1 MVRALKDILKEINDR
16 ERPPVRFGF
25 GGPSGEGM
33 GGFGGDS
40 RGGSEGPGRDHGEFA
55 QRDYGGDS
63 KRHGLGGGR
72 DHAEFAQRT
81 PTPPDPGQD
90 DMDDD
95 FEDPGAVKSLENEL
109 SRIVAQNLAQQIMTT
124 PPPTPQRTTFKQT
137 QPAQNIPDTK
147 NYGPFGD
154 PTFNTP
160 AKEITTPEHS
170 LDQLAAINALAKNI
184 GITKEVTTPEHALDQ
199 LAAINA
205 PPTPT
210 DIGQDDMDDDFS
222 DPHAMAKVKADQVQ
236 GLIAQQ
242 NKIPGIT
249 EDNKHVDPEWQALEQ
264 QKNAIFQGMT
274 PAELNAMNK
283 DFGRALGIGLQLI
296 GGVAPGFLSPTS
308 LITSL
313 IQQGV
318 DPTSYAN
325 QSKLGQAVQENI
337 SGFLSPIP
345 GSADFGNPG
354 YVGPDPT
361 QQRKQGGIIGLA
373 NGGDM
378 GQDDTLG
385 EEDEGNVTASDV
397 EGMQQAYEMTPQEV
411 TSFVDEANLG
421 QGRVDQQ
428 FDILDAARRQQG
440 TDKQPVAS
448 LEQGIDYLDSIY
460 DPAKSLWGM
469 IPQTKEDAAMGLG
482 KAGLASV
489 FGIPALASGLLG
501 LAYNAYDRSRERESF
516 EESLAKQGI
525 KGSWTNQAPAAF
537 DYTRNYNNPND
548 MGSDEGYEP
557 LKFTTKVAQEMIN
570 PTITNLPSM
579 PVSKGWDLSNLLRV
593 AKSGGPIEAYQGGG
607 ITSMMRQKPTPWNP
621 QGIDYVAGPRP
632 YLGGNPYSPYP
643 YRPPNSM
650 IWDPP
655 RPPRDHDHKKDLNP
669 DTYFHEHE
677 AGQVRYPN
685 FPTQQPITNTDNPS
699 KKTPHPGV
707 VIDDF
712 GHPMQPTIDPPV
724 SPSFT
729 ETITQEQVTAE
740 APPRPEKID
749 IEMPQDVTATL
760 DFPEEIV
767 GTPRYNRGGNI
778 MNYNHGGLTG
788 LAYTYPEKY
797 NIGGFLKSILP
808 ALAGGAAMMI
818 PGLGQMASPWIVG
831 GLTGAATG
839 ALTGGKKDRSLL
851 GLAKNFLMG
860 GSGASAAGTANP
872 ALTKGFVGPPTK
884 VPTFMSNVTDTASAL
899 GSQWDSMGAGD
910 LLKTYA
916 GPLAGTVAAQSI
928 QPQTP
933 YNLSEIDVARV
944 KTMTPEERQKFF
956 EEQRKKYPSN
966 LAEAGL
972 TFQQPNVDIGF
983 PYPPSYAAEGGVM
996 EVEEEMES
1004 GSFVLP
1010 ADVVSNVGDGSSTA
1024 GHRRLTE
1031 LFGGE
1036 EEYALGGGTGIL
1048 KGPIKG
1054 PGGGLDDL
1062 IQTGIDGVRVARLST
1077 DEFVVPKDVV
1087 RRIGNGSQKAGA
1099 EELYDFMKNVR
1110 LNKHGTSQQPKG
1122 INMAG
1127 LKKMV

>member
-1 MVRALKDILKEINDR
+1 MVRALKDILKEIDNR
-16 ERPPVRFGF
+16 ERSKPLNFW
-25 GGPSGEGM
+25 SGHDADAAGR
-33 GGFGGDS
+33 GDS
-40 RGGSEGPGRDHGEFA
+40 PYGGEGPGKGTSRDHGEFA

-63 KRHGLGGGR
+63 KRHGLGGR

-90 DMDDD
+90 GEDDEE
-95 FEDPGAVKSLENEL
+95 FEDPEAMASLY
-109 SRIVAQNLAQQIMTT
+109 AQQVRDIN
-124 PPPTPQRTTFKQT
+124 RKQ
-137 QPAQNIPDTK
+137 AN
-147 NYGPFGD
+147 
-154 PTFNTP
+154 
-160 AKEITTPEHS
+160 
-170 LDQLAAINALAKNI
+170 
-184 GITKEVTTPEHALDQ
+184 
-199 LAAINA
+199 
-205 PPTPT
+205 
-210 DIGQDDMDDDFS
+210 
-222 DPHAMAKVKADQVQ
+222 
-236 GLIAQQ
+236 
-242 NKIPGIT
+242 IPGIRD
-249 EDNKHVDPEWQALEQ
+249 DNKHVDPEWLGLEQ

-274 PAELNAMNK
+274 PKERNAMNK
-283 DFGRALGIGLQLI
+283 DFGEVLGIGAKLI
-296 GGVAPGFLSPTS
+296 GLVAPFGSPTATIANIAAS
-308 LITSL
+308 LLDPKSIANKARETEL
-313 IQQGV
+313 GKTVEKGFKNTLNPQTGFIDTPGAGALDWQGR
-318 DPTSYAN
+318 A
-325 QSKLGQAVQENI
+325 
-337 SGFLSPIP
+337 
-345 GSADFGNPG
+345 
-354 YVGPDPT
+354 
-361 QQRKQGGIIGLA
+361 RGGIIGLA

-460 DPAKSLWGM
+460 DPSKSLWGM
-469 IPQTKEDAAMGLG
+469 IPQTKKEAGIGLG
-482 KAGLASV
+482 KT
-489 FGIPALASGLLG
+489 ALAATLGINPIVTGLLG

-516 EESLAKQGI
+516 EESLAEQGI
-525 KGSWTNQAPAAF
+525 KGSWTNQAPVDF

-607 ITSMMRQKPTPWNP
+607 ITSMMKQM
-621 QGIDYVAGPRP
+621 PRP
-632 YLGGNPYSPYP
+632 GDVLGPLGPYKPPYSPYP
-643 YRPPNSM
+643 PRSYQSM
-650 IWDPP
+650 SWQPP

-699 KKTPHPGV
+699 KKTP

-712 GHPMQPTIDPPV
+712 GHRGRLTIDPPV

-740 APPRPEKID
+740 APPRPEKIN

-767 GTPRYNRGGNI
+767 GTPRYNKGGNV
-778 MNYNHGGLTG
+778 MNYNKGGLTE
-788 LAYTYPEKY
+788 LAYKYPEKY
-797 NIGGFLKSILP
+797 SIGGFLKSILP
-808 ALAGGAAMMI
+808 ALAGGAAMFT
-818 PGLGQMASPWIVG
+818 PLGIANPWIVG

-839 ALTGGKKDRSLL
+839 ALTGGKKDRTLL
-851 GLAKNFLMG
+851 GAAKNFLMG
-860 GSGASAAGTANP
+860 GSGASAVGTTAGVGQTAASAGAVKGSLPAYEKVLKAGTFKADPASWANLQQGVQGLMDAGVGKSLQ
-872 ALTKGFVGPPTK
+872 AL
-884 VPTFMSNVTDTASAL
+884 
-899 GSQWDSMGAGD
+899 
-910 LLKTYA
+910 A
-916 GPLAGTVAAQSI
+916 GPLAGTVASQSI

-956 EEQRKKYPSN
+956 EEQGKKYPSN

-972 TFQQPNVDIGF
+972 TFQPPNVDIGF
-983 PYPPSYAAEGGVM
+983 PYPPSYAADGGTVSPNSAVAIREGEGLSSMGLLPQLLQQVIASRKAQGLPLPFNLPNTDQEDQVELEQADTFATASDGGVM
-996 EVEEEMES
+996 EIEEEMES

-1010 ADVVSNVGDGSSTA
+1010 ADVVSNIGDGSSTS

-1087 RRIGNGSQKAGA
+1087 KRIGNGSQKAGA
-1099 EELYDFMKNVR
+1099 EQLYDFMKNVR